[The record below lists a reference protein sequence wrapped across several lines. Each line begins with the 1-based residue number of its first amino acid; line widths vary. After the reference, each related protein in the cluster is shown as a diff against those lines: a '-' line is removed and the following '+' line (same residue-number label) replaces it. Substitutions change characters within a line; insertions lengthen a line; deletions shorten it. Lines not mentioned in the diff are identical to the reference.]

1 MMMDQPSQ
9 KSTLTLSSILV
20 ISPYS
25 VRLWENADRNNS
37 EYEQFL
43 SNDSLLESVKK
54 YIFL

>member
-9 KSTLTLSSILV
+9 KSTLVLSSILV

-37 EYEQFL
+37 KYGQFL
-43 SNDSLLESVKK
+43 RSDSLLESVKK

>member
-1 MMMDQPSQ
+1 MMMDHPSQ
-9 KSTLTLSSILV
+9 KSTLVLSSILV

-37 EYEQFL
+37 EYGQFL

>member
-9 KSTLTLSSILV
+9 NSTLVLSSILV

-37 EYEQFL
+37 EYGQFL